1 MKRFLLMLGIVGLT
15 GFGALMA
22 EVKTDYRHSV
32 DFGKYHTY
40 SWLKVDA
47 GNPLWVDRIRR
58 AVDEE
63 LTAKGWSM
71 VPSGGDVSVSAFGST
86 REQPSMQTFYDGL
99 GGGWG
104 WWGFGDLGESTT
116 TVQNTEV
123 GTLVVDIFDSN
134 TKKLIWRGT
143 ATNTLS
149 DHPDKNEKKLEHNVA
164 EMFKKFPPKVK
175 D

>member
-1 MKRFLLMLGIVGLT
+1 
-15 GFGALMA
+15 MA